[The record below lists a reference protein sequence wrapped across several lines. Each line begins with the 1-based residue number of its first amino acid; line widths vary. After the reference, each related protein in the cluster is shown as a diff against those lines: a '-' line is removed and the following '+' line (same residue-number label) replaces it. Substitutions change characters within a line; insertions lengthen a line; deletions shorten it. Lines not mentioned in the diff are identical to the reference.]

1 MKAVLSFIS
10 LFTGCFMFLMCSKS
24 IDSECTNH
32 ITNYQDISLLLLK
45 HVHLDNSQYRLDL
58 TLEEAIKLGIPKN
71 LYQRALDDIE
81 NVNIEI
87 QKCMNMSNSEIILTD
102 FQKILS
108 AETKSCP
115 HPKPLIYLGELNGQ
129 ICTCDMGTSNIT
141 TAFAPSN
148 INHIRFHC
156 LSKAALITVITCSV
170 KAAFGDWV
178 HRSHAASSIVNVK
191 IDVPLTASN
200 CDISLKISTMD
211 SHGVWANFYG
221 IHKSLD

>member
-115 HPKPLIYLGELNGQ
+115 HPKPLIYL
-129 ICTCDMGTSNIT
+129 
-141 TAFAPSN
+141 
-148 INHIRFHC
+148 
-156 LSKAALITVITCSV
+156 
-170 KAAFGDWV
+170 
-178 HRSHAASSIVNVK
+178 
-191 IDVPLTASN
+191 
-200 CDISLKISTMD
+200 
-211 SHGVWANFYG
+211 
-221 IHKSLD
+221 